1 MNDPLYDNIPEPVI
15 ERRRRPSWVWVV
27 PVIAVLIGVVLLV
40 QSLLNRGPSITIRF
54 DTAAGLKA
62 GQTELR
68 FKDVVVGKVSDIR
81 LGEDRE
87 DVVVAVELVPSAA
100 SMAVSDSRFW
110 VVRPRA
116 DIGGVSGL
124 DTLITGAYLAV
135 DVGVS
140 DEVARE
146 FTGQDQPPR
155 VLNNQ
160 RGRRIELK
168 TRALGSLGIGSPIYY
183 RGIVVG
189 RVVGFE
195 LDPKNGGMSLQG
207 FVEAPYDVYVTR
219 ASRFWN
225 ASGVDVTLDPNG
237 LQVSTES
244 LLTLVGG
251 GVAFYN
257 EAPGIRDTLAAAAE
271 APPALES
278 DGVLHFE
285 LFENEAAARARTEE
299 IVLKVRTRFSE
310 SMRGLAVGAPLDFR
324 GVEVGRVTGTDLEYD
339 VARQQF
345 VAAVDAELYPARLGR
360 AYEQWRRWRVRE
372 GDQFD
377 TAEAAGQALFVRMV
391 NQGLRAQLRTGNLI
405 TGQLYIALDTLAL
418 PADVLPDSDGVLVI
432 PSQPGSFDQIQNQIA
447 SIVAK
452 VDALPIEAM
461 ASDLRETLAGLNALT
476 QRLEGEVGVEVTRTL
491 QQVQQLVDGLNRQYT
506 APNAPLQQDLNHML
520 EQIDRATHSLRGL
533 TDSLQRNPQSLLRGR
548 PQVDDE

>member
-87 DVVVAVELVPSAA
+87 DVVVTVELVPSAA

-168 TRALGSLGIGSPIYY
+168 THALGSLGIGSPIYY

-405 TGQLYIALDTLAL
+405 TGQLYIALDTLAR

>member
-87 DVVVAVELVPSAA
+87 DVVVTVELVPSAA

-168 TRALGSLGIGSPIYY
+168 THALGSLGIGSPIYY

-257 EAPGIRDTLAAAAE
+257 EALGIRDTLAAAAE

>member
-1 MNDPLYDNIPEPVI
+1 MTDPVPLHTPDRQPDDPDAAL
-15 ERRRRPSWVWVV
+15 RPK
-27 PVIAVLIGVVLLV
+27 
-40 QSLLNRGPSITIRF
+40 SL
-54 DTAAGLKA
+54 
-62 GQTELR
+62 
-68 FKDVVVGKVSDIR
+68 
-81 LGEDRE
+81 
-87 DVVVAVELVPSAA
+87 
-100 SMAVSDSRFW
+100 
-110 VVRPRA
+110 
-116 DIGGVSGL
+116 
-124 DTLITGAYLAV
+124 
-135 DVGVS
+135 
-140 DEVARE
+140 RE
-146 FTGQDQPPR
+146 FIGQDKPPR

-168 TRALGSLGIGSPIYY
+168 THALGSLGIGSPIYY
-183 RGIVVG
+183 RGTVVG

-207 FVEAPYDVYVTR
+207 FVEAPYDVYVTPS
-219 ASRFWN
+219 SRFWN

-257 EAPGIRDTLAAAAE
+257 EAPVIRDTLSASAQ

-285 LFENEAAARARTEE
+285 LFDNEAAARARTEE

-360 AYEQWRRWRVRE
+360 AYEQWRRWRLRE

-377 TAEAAGQALFVRMV
+377 SAEAAGQALFVRMV

-405 TGQLYIALDTLAL
+405 TGQLYIALDTLAR

-461 ASDLRETLAGLNALT
+461 ADDLRNTLAGLNALT

-491 QQVQQLVDGLNRQYT
+491 QQVQQLVDGLDRQYT